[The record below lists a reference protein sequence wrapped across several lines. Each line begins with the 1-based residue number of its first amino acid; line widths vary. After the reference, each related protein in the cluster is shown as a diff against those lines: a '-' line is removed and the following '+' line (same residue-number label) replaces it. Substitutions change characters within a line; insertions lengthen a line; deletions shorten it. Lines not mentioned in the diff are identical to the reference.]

1 MTEKAAKSMLSLL
14 VLLFSFHGRIPRG
27 RYWFGVL
34 LLLALTVIMLMA
46 FAPYLSTTGGTGADR
61 AFSFA
66 MLILTV
72 WVFAAVSAKRL
83 HDIGW
88 SGWWTALLSVIPV
101 LLWYASHEIY
111 YHTEQSYAAQQAIQP
126 FTIAME
132 FGAYLFFLGGLLI
145 LGIKPGSPVPDTH
158 SANPLQPASG
168 APTA

>member
-1 MTEKAAKSMLSLL
+1 MTEKTAKSMPSLI
-14 VLLFSFHGRIPRG
+14 VLLFSFHGRIPRS

-61 AFSFA
+61 AFFFT
-66 MLILTV
+66 MMILTI

-88 SGWWTALLSVIPV
+88 SGWWTILLSVIPV
-101 LLWYASHEIY
+101 LLWYASHET
-111 YHTEQSYAAQQAIQP
+111 YHHIEQSYAAQQAVQP
-126 FTIAME
+126 LIIAME
-132 FGAYLFFLGGLLI
+132 FGAYLFFFIGLLI
-145 LGIKPGSPVPDTH
+145 LGIKAGSPVSNTR
-158 SANPLQPASG
+158 SADPLQPASG